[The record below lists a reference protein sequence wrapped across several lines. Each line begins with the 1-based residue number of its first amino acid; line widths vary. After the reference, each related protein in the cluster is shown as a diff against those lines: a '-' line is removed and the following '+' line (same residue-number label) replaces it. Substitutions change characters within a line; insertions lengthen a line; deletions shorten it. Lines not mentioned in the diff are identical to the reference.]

1 MMLVIT
7 TFPILMVFAACMDL
21 FTMRISNYISIALAA
36 GFLPAAMICGLPLWS
51 LAVNSIALH
60 YVCGIFVFMVTFL
73 LFATGKIGGG
83 DAKLLASSAIWVGW
97 DSLLDYL
104 VVASFLGGALA
115 LFLLAMRKIPLP
127 LVLLKH
133 TWIARLHEPKGP
145 VPFGV
150 ALGVGALIVYPETQI
165 YLSAL
170 GG

>member
-1 MMLVIT
+1 
-7 TFPILMVFAACMDL
+7 
-21 FTMRISNYISIALAA
+21 MRISNKISIVLVV
-36 GFLPAAMICGLPLWS
+36 GFLPAALICGLPLWS
-51 LAVNSIALH
+51 LAAHSIGLH
-60 YVCGIFVFMVTFL
+60 YACGFFVLAISFA